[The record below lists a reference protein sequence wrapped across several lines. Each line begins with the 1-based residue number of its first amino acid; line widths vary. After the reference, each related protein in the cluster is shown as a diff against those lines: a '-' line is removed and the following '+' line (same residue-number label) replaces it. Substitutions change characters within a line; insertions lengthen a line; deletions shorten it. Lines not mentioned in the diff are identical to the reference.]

1 MDAKGIFIYNE
12 IWKME
17 PNTNLT
23 DLQYFQEEKQ
33 KQNKKP
39 QLQNYDVHDK

>member
-17 PNTNLT
+17 PNT